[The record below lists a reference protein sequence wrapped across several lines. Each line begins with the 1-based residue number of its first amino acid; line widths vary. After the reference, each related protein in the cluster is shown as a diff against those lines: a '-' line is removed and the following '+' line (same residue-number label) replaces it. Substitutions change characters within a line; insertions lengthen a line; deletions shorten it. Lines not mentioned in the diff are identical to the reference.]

1 MKHAKIKD
9 GIVENTILADAEFIA
24 TMPGEWVDFSHTE
37 CGIGWSYDG
46 LDFHPPELPAPA
58 PVPRHISVGAFYDRF
73 GAAKWGILADT
84 TPGVV
89 AVIRDASVRAYIDLD
104 NPQLPGGLQI
114 IEAAGHTIDKS
125 AILTAPVMESEK
137 P

>member
-1 MKHAKIKD
+1 MKYAKINN
-9 GIVENTILADAEFIA
+9 GFVENVILADAEFVA
-24 TMPGEWVDFSHTE
+24 GQPGVWVDCADVE
-37 CGIGWSYDG
+37 CGVGWSYDG
-46 LDFHPPELPAPA
+46 TAFHAPA
-58 PVPRHISVGAFYDRF
+58 PPEFAAPRYISVGAFYDRF

-104 NPQLPGGLQI
+104 NPQLPGGLSI
-114 IEAAGHTIDKS
+114 LTAAGHVFDAAAVIND
-125 AILTAPVMESEK
+125 PVLDGER

>member
-1 MKHAKIKD
+1 MYYAQLANGTVVAETETHSALPESLD
-9 GIVENTILADAEFIA
+9 LILRESNI
-24 TMPGEWVDFSHTE
+24 PSVLG
-37 CGIGWSYDG
+37 CSYDG
-46 LDFHPPELPAPA
+46 EAFHAPEPV

-73 GAAKWGILADT
+73 GAAKWGILADVS
-84 TPGVV
+84 PGVV
-89 AVIRDASVRAYIDLD
+89 AVIRDASVRSYIDLD

-125 AILTAPVMESEK
+125 AILSAPVLDSEK